1 MGVPL
6 TPDDVCNH
14 VVQQLAAVGGGASRA
29 ELHRWGVDRAALNRL
44 LRRGMVHRQGRGYYV
59 LPWAGHDDDRWRR
72 ERSEHLRRVS
82 AAANSEK
89 VAGLR
94 SAALA
99 WGLPVSSVPPLPEIL
114 RPAHAASLQGTRV
127 VRRPPDP
134 EHIVLINTV
143 HVTSLERTAV
153 DVSLDLPT
161 PQALIT
167 VDAVLRRGADLH
179 LMMTLLRSLGPVHG
193 CRRAHQTLIWADG
206 HSESPLESFG
216 RGRLLLQGIPQPSS
230 NISLR
235 LDGQE
240 FRTDHWWDDLGIA
253 GEADG
258 RGKYNLPTSSHDT
271 LWAEKLRQEWFE
283 DALGLSVVRYVERE
297 VRLAPHAV
305 AARWERRAAQR
316 LSKPWMPPVGLEV
329 FQRPIS
335 GTNEPIRWLRRP

>member
-1 MGVPL
+1 M
-6 TPDDVCNH
+6 
-14 VVQQLAAVGGGASRA
+14 
-29 ELHRWGVDRAALNRL
+29 
-44 LRRGMVHRQGRGYYV
+44 
-59 LPWAGHDDDRWRR
+59 
-72 ERSEHLRRVS
+72 
-82 AAANSEK
+82 
-89 VAGLR
+89 
-94 SAALA
+94 
-99 WGLPVSSVPPLPEIL
+99 
-114 RPAHAASLQGTRV
+114 

-153 DVSLDLPT
+153 DVALDLPT

-258 RGKYNLPTSSHDT
+258 RGKYNLPISSHDT